1 MIGKEFGN
9 SVDINYV
16 SDLTPRWYCVVDVWD
31 NSWTTVL
38 ELEKWLS
45 GTWKM
50 GWLPLRN
57 VIK

>member
-16 SDLTPRWYCVVDVWD
+16 SDLTPRWYYVVDVWE

-45 GTWKM
+45 GTCKM

>member
-16 SDLTPRWYCVVDVWD
+16 SDLTPRWYYVVEVWE

-45 GTWKM
+45 GTWKV